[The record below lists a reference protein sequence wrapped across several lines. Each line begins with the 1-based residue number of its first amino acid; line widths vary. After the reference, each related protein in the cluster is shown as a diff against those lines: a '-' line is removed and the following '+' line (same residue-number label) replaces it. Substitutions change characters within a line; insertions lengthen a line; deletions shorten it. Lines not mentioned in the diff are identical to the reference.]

1 MLKSRQGKMY
11 SNSTELMVTNRILL
25 QAVTGNTFKVF
36 KVYMYS
42 SSLECS
48 KLTSHIK
55 YYDLRC
61 AKPGTHLCTSI
72 ASCLILRY
80 RINCAL
86 S

>member
-42 SSLECS
+42 SSFECS

-61 AKPGTHLCTSI
+61 VKSATHI
-72 ASCLILRY
+72 F
-80 RINCAL
+80 AL
-86 S
+86 V